1 MCYNIDARYR
11 SIASVVY
18 LFVLGFITIE
28 WIICVMLLFVF
39 KGKEHTYMKTLSYSN
54 RFYYRELDKRYADMI
69 KEDLRLFASMLH
81 KTYKYRMLQEKGVNL
96 PFKSLNKQLKNLYGT
111 NDYFPLATIWECN
124 AIIKASKEN
133 HKNYISR
140 MKKKIKQM
148 NRKINETMKK
158 MSAIQN
164 QIDRLILK
172 TKEGKQTKED
182 YLLEVT
188 VLKPKLKVL
197 KNNLGQFKFRRNRFE
212 QLSKRKLKSV
222 CFGGKRIATIRT
234 TTDITHEDWLKQ
246 YRYHRE
252 KIMMI
257 PGRRQG
263 KYSINLFKYISDE
276 GILIYRSSSGKE
288 DIPLKVTF
296 HENRGLLERCVR
308 LPHNTPGKAVAYA
321 IEDKGEYFIIKAI
334 IEVEEKEYTFKKEN
348 GVVGIDI
355 NKDHIAL
362 CETDR
367 HGNMLKFKNI
377 PMPLQNKTTN
387 QRKHI
392 IANSVK
398 QVCDTCMKT
407 EKDLVIESL
416 DFTYKKENRMM
427 YANKKSNQTLSEF
440 AYKKITIS
448 LRSRC
453 LKDAIAIRKID
464 PSYTSQ
470 IGKDRYTKMKGCN
483 THMAA
488 SYVIARRGMGLKERA
503 FKNTTQI
510 NKPTITF

>member
-1 MCYNIDARYR
+1 
-11 SIASVVY
+11 
-18 LFVLGFITIE
+18 
-28 WIICVMLLFVF
+28 
-39 KGKEHTYMKTLSYSN
+39 MKTLSYSN

-69 KEDLRLFASMLH
+69 KEDLRLFTSMLH
-81 KTYKYRMLQEKGVNL
+81 KTYKYKMLQENGVTL
-96 PFKSLNKQLKNLYGT
+96 PFKSLNKQLKILYGT
-111 NDYFPLATIWECN
+111 NDYFPLSTIWQAN
-124 AIIKASKEN
+124 AIIKANKEN
-133 HKNYISR
+133 HKNYINR

-148 NRKINETMKK
+148 DKKISETNKK
-158 MSAIQN
+158 IMSIQN
-164 QIDRLILK
+164 RIDRLVLK

-197 KNNLGQFKFRRNRFE
+197 KNNLGQFKFRKNRFE
-212 QLSKRKLKSV
+212 QLSKRKLKPV

-234 TTDITHEDWLKQ
+234 TTDIAYENWLKQ
-246 YRYHRE
+246 YRYQRE
-252 KIMMI
+252 KTMMI

-263 KYSINLFKYISDE
+263 KYSNNLFKYIIDE

-296 HENRGLLERCVR
+296 HENSNLLERCVR

-334 IEVEEKEYTFKKEN
+334 IDIEEKKYTFKKEN

-362 CETDR
+362 CEIDR
-367 HGNMLKFKNI
+367 QGNILKFKNI
-377 PMPLQNKTTN
+377 PMPVQNKTTN

-392 IANSVK
+392 IANTVK
-398 QVCDTCMKT
+398 QICDACMKA

-416 DFTYKKENRMM
+416 DFTYKKENKMM
-427 YANKKSNQTLSEF
+427 YANKRSNQTLSEF
-440 AYKKITIS
+440 TYKKITIA

-453 LKDAIAIRKID
+453 QKDAIAIKKVD

-470 IGKDRYTKMKGCN
+470 IGKDKYTKMKGCN

-488 SYVIARRGMGLKERA
+488 SYVIARRGMGLNEKV
-503 FKNTTQI
+503 FKNTTYI